1 MQLGFISKKGDNTTE
16 IGWDP
21 LLKGLYLTNR
31 LGQFVPG
38 LVSDKCLPDQKI
50 PTETK
55 NNLYTCAVGADYG
68 QRDKKRPQTQFL
80 KSWVQM
86 EHICMAPALNTTKGA
101 GKPPI

>member
-16 IGWDP
+16 TGWDP

-38 LVSDKCLPDQKI
+38 LVSDKCLPNQKI

-68 QRDKKRPQTQFL
+68 QRDKKRPQTPISEEL
-80 KSWVQM
+80 
-86 EHICMAPALNTTKGA
+86 GA
-101 GKPPI
+101 NGAYMHGPCTQHH